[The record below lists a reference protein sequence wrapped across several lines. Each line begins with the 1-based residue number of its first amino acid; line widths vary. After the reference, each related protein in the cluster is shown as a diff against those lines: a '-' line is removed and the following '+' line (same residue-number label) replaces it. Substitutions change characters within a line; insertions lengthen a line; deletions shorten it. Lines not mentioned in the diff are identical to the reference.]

1 MKTNLSKKQLRRGKP
16 IKDTTGPKLEHVTA
30 TRRRRRRRRR
40 RRHLLSF
47 FSKF

>member
-16 IKDTTGPKLEHVTA
+16 IKDTTGPKLEHV
-30 TRRRRRRRRR
+30 RRRRRRRRR
-40 RRHLLSF
+40 RRHLLFF

>member
-16 IKDTTGPKLEHVTA
+16 IKDTSGPKLEHVTA
-30 TRRRRRRRRR
+30 RRRRRRR
-40 RRHLLSF
+40 RRHLLSL